1 MITVTAQAPHP
12 IQSASQVLESST
24 LKVICDA
31 RLKVISDA
39 LGIGHIYERVW
50 GGGANP
56 HCPGGARHQP
66 AAARQSP
73 FLYQRA

>member
-39 LGIGHIYERVW
+39 SG
-50 GGGANP
+50 
-56 HCPGGARHQP
+56 
-66 AAARQSP
+66 
-73 FLYQRA
+73 